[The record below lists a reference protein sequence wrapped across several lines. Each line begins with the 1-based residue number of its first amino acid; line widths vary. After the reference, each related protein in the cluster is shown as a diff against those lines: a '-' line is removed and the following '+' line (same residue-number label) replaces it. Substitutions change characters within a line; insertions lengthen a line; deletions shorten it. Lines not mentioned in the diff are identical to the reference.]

1 MKTRDKIAA
10 TALRLFNEKG
20 ERSITTNHIAAE
32 LGMSPGNLYYHFK
45 NKQAIIREIFETYS
59 VELIEHFSP
68 VDLKEETL
76 VQLKRYLDNVFSLMW
91 KYRFLYANLPQILEK
106 DALLHEQ
113 YLNLQQQS
121 KHNLHRIFT
130 SFVSLKILKV
140 EDQEIDPLVSAL
152 QLIMFSWLSYQLSMS
167 LNSAVT
173 EKIVYQG
180 VLQMITIIKPYA
192 TGVGTQQLVLLTS
205 EIQQMYAS

>member
-1 MKTRDKIAA
+1 MKTRDKITA

-20 ERSITTNHIAAE
+20 ERNITTNHIAAE
-32 LGMSPGNLYYHFK
+32 LDMSPGNLYYHFK

-76 VQLKRYLDNVFSLMW
+76 VQLKRYLNNVFSLMW
-91 KYRFLYANLPQILEK
+91 KYRFLYTNLPQILEK

-121 KHNLHRIFT
+121 KHNLHRIFI
-130 SFVSLKILKV
+130 SFVALKILKV
-140 EDQEIDPLVSAL
+140 KEQEIDPLISTL
-152 QLIMFSWLSYQLSMS
+152 QLIMFSW
-167 LNSAVT
+167 
-173 EKIVYQG
+173 
-180 VLQMITIIKPYA
+180 
-192 TGVGTQQLVLLTS
+192 
-205 EIQQMYAS
+205 